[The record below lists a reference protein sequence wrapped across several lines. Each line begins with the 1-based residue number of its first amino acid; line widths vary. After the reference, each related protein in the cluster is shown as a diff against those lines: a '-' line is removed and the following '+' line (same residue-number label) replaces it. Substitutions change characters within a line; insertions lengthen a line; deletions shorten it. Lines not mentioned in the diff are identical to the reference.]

1 MKLIRLLLILLM
13 ATPLNAFAQKGN
25 NRVAHTLELTV
36 KDKDN
41 TTCRV
46 VRLLSLQRDCILRT
60 VKSILRNEE
69 IVFISFS
76 YGCFTG

>member
-36 KDKDN
+36 SC
-41 TTCRV
+41 TICRV
-46 VRLLSLQRDCILRT
+46 VRLLSLQRDCISRT
-60 VKSILRNEE
+60 VKSILQNEE